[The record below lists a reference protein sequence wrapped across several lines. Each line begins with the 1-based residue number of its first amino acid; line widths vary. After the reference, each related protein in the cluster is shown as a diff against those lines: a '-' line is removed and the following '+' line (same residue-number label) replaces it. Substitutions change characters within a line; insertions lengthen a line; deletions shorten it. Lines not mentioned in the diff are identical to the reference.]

1 MSRVDTMPGVAPLR
15 RAAAPFATP
24 LALVGLLL
32 VVVGTLLPWAG
43 FAGFPGALSL
53 SLYPSG
59 SRLYVLVL
67 APALLLVLTRFTRR
81 REAGLAASLGL
92 LAVVVQTMIAI
103 TQAGG
108 GFVNV
113 SAGAQVSLVGALLGV
128 VAFLGLPD
136 DAVDGAAV
144 DLPAW
149 PQLPAAA
156 EVAGVL
162 VALAAGL
169 GLVVYATLH
178 VDAPSQ
184 FIGFTLALLGAIV
197 ALNRLGLFDLLGTL
211 YARRHTWTLVLMAIA
226 AVAFPFT
233 QNGTSYWLRV
243 AANIGVF
250 AAAAIGLNVVVG
262 LAGLLDLGYIAFFG
276 IGAYVAALY
285 GNAGLG
291 PSRGHLPFLL
301 VVVLGALLS
310 GLIGVII
317 GFPTLRLRGDYL
329 AIVTLGFGE
338 IFRILM
344 NTYDR
349 FTGGPNGLANI
360 PDLKQGSFDFGL
372 PHTVFGVQLKGFA
385 NYYFIELILVAV
397 LMLLFS
403 RLNDSRIG
411 RAWVAIREDE
421 LAAASMGINTVSMK
435 LLAFGIGATLAGAS
449 GTVQAHVATQVS
461 PDSFVFLNSVFL
473 LAAVVLGGMG
483 TVPGAVLGSAILL
496 AVPEKLRAFQDY
508 RLLIFGVAL
517 IIIMRFRPE
526 GLIASKRRQREF
538 HEGGGAAGGLSAPPG
553 SPGSAVS

>member
-1 MSRVDTMPGVAPLR
+1 MNRAGGTEAVRRVAG
-15 RAAAPFATP
+15 PFARP
-24 LALVGLLL
+24 LALLGLVL

-43 FAGFPGALSL
+43 FTGFPGALSL

-59 SRLYVLVL
+59 SRLYCLVL
-67 APALLLVLTRFTRR
+67 SVGFLLVLTRFTRR
-81 REAGLAASLGL
+81 RAAGLAVALGL

-113 SAGAQVSLVGALLGV
+113 SPGADVTLVGALLGV
-128 VAFLGLPD
+128 VAFVALPD
-136 DAVDGAAV
+136 DGTDGV
-144 DLPAW
+144 PLDPPTWPA
-149 PQLPAAA
+149 LPAAVEA
-156 EVAGVL
+156 GGVL
-162 VALAAGL
+162 LALVLGL
-169 GLVVYATLH
+169 ALVVYSTLH

-184 FIGFTLALLGAIV
+184 FVGFCLALVGAMV
-197 ALNRLGLFDLLGTL
+197 ALNRLGLFSLLGAL
-211 YARRHTWTLVLMAIA
+211 YARRHTLTLLLMAVA

-233 QNGTSYWLRV
+233 QGGTSYWLRV

-285 GNAGLG
+285 GHAGLG

-301 VVVLGALLS
+301 LVVLGALAA
-310 GLIGVII
+310 GIIGVLIGA
-317 GFPTLRLRGDYL
+317 PTLRLRGDYL

-338 IFRILM
+338 IFRILV
-344 NTYDR
+344 NTYDS
-349 FTGGPNGLANI
+349 FTGGPNGLSNI
-360 PDLKQGSFDFGL
+360 PDLQQGSFNFGL
-372 PHTVFGVQLKGFA
+372 PHTVFGVELQGFA
-385 NYYFIELILVAV
+385 NYYFVELILVV
-397 LMLLFS
+397 VVMVIFS

-461 PDSFVFLNSVFL
+461 PDSFVFLQSVFL

-483 TVPGAVLGSAILL
+483 TVPGAVLGSAILI
-496 AVPEKLRAFQDY
+496 AVPEKLRAFADY
-508 RLLIFGVAL
+508 RLLIFGLLLVVV
-517 IIIMRFRPE
+517 MRFRPE
-526 GLIASKRRQREF
+526 GMIASKRRQREF
-538 HEGGGAAGGLSAPPG
+538 HDGNAGMADALSAPPG
-553 SPGSAVS
+553 TAAY

>member
-1 MSRVDTMPGVAPLR
+1 MSRVDTLPGVAPLR

-24 LALVGLLL
+24 LALAGLVL

-67 APALLLVLTRFTRR
+67 APALLLVLTHFTRR

-211 YARRHTWTLVLMAIA
+211 YARRHTWTLVLMALA
-226 AVAFPFT
+226 AVVFPFT

-344 NTYDR
+344 NTFDR

-553 SPGSAVS
+553 SVVS

>member
-1 MSRVDTMPGVAPLR
+1 MSRVDTLPGVAPLR
-15 RAAAPFATP
+15 RVAAPVATP

-113 SAGAQVSLVGALLGV
+113 SAGAEVSLVGAVLGV

-136 DAVDGAAV
+136 DSAGGVSV

-149 PQLPAAA
+149 PRLPAAA

-162 VALAAGL
+162 LALAVGL

-211 YARRHTWTLVLMAIA
+211 YARRHTWTLVLMAVA
-226 AVAFPFT
+226 AVVFPFT

-344 NTYDR
+344 NTFDS

-360 PDLKQGSFDFGL
+360 PDLKQGTFDFGL
-372 PHTVFGVQLKGFA
+372 PHTVLGVQLKGFA

-553 SPGSAVS
+553 SVVS

>member
-1 MSRVDTMPGVAPLR
+1 MSRVDTLPGVAPLR
-15 RAAAPFATP
+15 RAAAPVATP
-24 LALVGLLL
+24 LALTGLLL

-92 LAVVVQTMIAI
+92 LAVVVQTIIAI

-113 SAGAQVSLVGALLGV
+113 SVGAEVSFVGAVLGV

-136 DAVDGAAV
+136 DEPDGAAE
-144 DLPAW
+144 LPRW
-149 PQLPAAA
+149 PHLPAAA

-184 FIGFTLALLGAIV
+184 FIGFTLALLGGIV

-211 YARRHTWTLVLMAIA
+211 YARRHAWTLVLMAIA

-344 NTYDR
+344 NTFDG

-360 PDLKQGSFDFGL
+360 PDLKQGTFDFGL
-372 PHTVFGVQLKGFA
+372 PHTVLGVQLKGFA

-517 IIIMRFRPE
+517 IVIMRFRPE

-538 HEGGGAAGGLSAPPG
+538 HEGGGAAGGLAAPPG
-553 SPGSAVS
+553 SVVS

>member
-24 LALVGLLL
+24 LALAGLLL

-113 SAGAQVSLVGALLGV
+113 SAGAEVSLIGAVLGV
-128 VAFLGLPD
+128 VAFFGLPD
-136 DAVDGAAV
+136 DKIDGAAG

-149 PQLPAAA
+149 PHLPAAA
-156 EVAGVL
+156 EVTGVL

-184 FIGFTLALLGAIV
+184 FIGFTLALLGAIM

-211 YARRHTWTLVLMAIA
+211 YARRHTWTLVLMAVA

-344 NTYDR
+344 NTYDS

-372 PHTVFGVQLKGFA
+372 PHTVLGIQLKGFA

-553 SPGSAVS
+553 APGSAVS

>member
-1 MSRVDTMPGVAPLR
+1 MSRVDTLPGVAPLR

-24 LALVGLLL
+24 LALAGLVL

-67 APALLLVLTRFTRR
+67 APALLLVLTHFTRR

-211 YARRHTWTLVLMAIA
+211 YARRHTWTLVLMALA
-226 AVAFPFT
+226 AVVFPFT

-538 HEGGGAAGGLSAPPG
+538 HEGGAAAGGLAAPPG
-553 SPGSAVS
+553 SVVS

>member
-1 MSRVDTMPGVAPLR
+1 MSRVDTLPGVAPLR
-15 RAAAPFATP
+15 RVAAPVATP
-24 LALVGLLL
+24 LALVGLVLL
-32 VVVGTLLPWAG
+32 VVGTLLPWAG

-59 SRLYVLVL
+59 SRLYVIVL

-103 TQAGG
+103 SQAGG

-113 SAGAQVSLVGALLGV
+113 SAGAEVSLVGAVLGV

-136 DAVDGAAV
+136 DAEDGASV
-144 DLPAW
+144 DQPAW

-162 VALAAGL
+162 VALAVGL

-184 FIGFTLALLGAIV
+184 FIGFTLALLGATV

-211 YARRHTWTLVLMAIA
+211 YARRHSWTLVLMAVA

-344 NTYDR
+344 NTFDR

-372 PHTVFGVQLKGFA
+372 PHTVLGVQLKGFA
-385 NYYFIELILVAV
+385 NYYFVELILVAV

-538 HEGGGAAGGLSAPPG
+538 HEGGGAAGGLAAPPG
-553 SPGSAVS
+553 SVVS